1 MQGLQQGRLLIAS
14 VKYSRPHHILL
25 SKGGSRLAKIK
36 VAVAGVGNCCSAF
49 VQGIQ
54 YYKNGETTGLLHET
68 LGGYSISD
76 IELVAAFDID
86 RRKVGLDLADAI
98 MSEPNKTP
106 IITEM
111 KGLGI
116 QALMGPIGDS
126 LENSGEGLIDASSE
140 EPVDVAAVLR
150 ASGADVLVNLIS
162 GSSLDA
168 SRRYAEAALEA
179 GCAFLNAAPA
189 PVVNDGEMA
198 ERFKEAGVPIAGDD
212 LLDQIGATVTH
223 IALLE
228 FLHSRGAKIDESY
241 QLDVGGG
248 AESVNTLWKTR
259 GLKREIKTSAV
270 GVSVPYDFPL
280 VSGST
285 DYVDFL
291 ENQRESFFWFKGS
304 YFGGAPFS
312 MDVKLNTV
320 DAPNAGS
327 ILLDV
332 VRGLKIASDKGL
344 AGPVD
349 PLCAYGFKRP
359 PEMKGLAEA
368 YGLFRGFVGD

>member
-1 MQGLQQGRLLIAS
+1 M
-14 VKYSRPHHILL
+14 
-25 SKGGSRLAKIK
+25 AKIK
-36 VAVAGVGNCCSAF
+36 VAVAGVGNCCSAL

-54 YYKNGETTGLLHET
+54 YHNGGESTGIFHET

-106 IITEM
+106 RITEM
-111 KGLGI
+111 RSLGI
-116 QALMGPIGDS
+116 EVQMGLIGDS
-126 LENSGEGLIDASSE
+126 IENSGEGLIDVSST
-140 EPVDVAAVLR
+140 EPVDVTAALR
-150 ASGADVLVNLIS
+150 ESGADVLVNLIS
-162 GSSLDA
+162 GSALEA
-168 SRRYAEAALEA
+168 SKQYAEAALKA
-179 GCAFLNAAPA
+179 GCAFLNAAPS
-189 PVVNDGEMA
+189 PVVNDGEVAM
-198 ERFKEAGVPIAGDD
+198 RFKMAGVPIAGDD

-228 FLHSRGAKIDESY
+228 FFHSRGAKIDESY

-259 GLKREIKTSAV
+259 GLKRDIKTSAV
-270 GVSVPYDFPL
+270 EGSVPYEFSL

-291 ENQRESFFWFKGS
+291 GNERESFFWFKGS

-320 DAPNAGS
+320 DAPNAGV

-344 AGPVD
+344 SGPVKTI
-349 PLCAYGFKRP
+349 CAYGFKRP
-359 PEMKGLAEA
+359 PESKGLAEA
-368 YGLFRGFVGD
+368 YRLFRGFVGE